1 MNEDRS
7 FAQRWEEWQR
17 RWDDYSPSKALWLW
31 SCVGSVILTAAIGF
45 TSGGWMTRGDA
56 ESMAVR
62 AADIA
67 RAGLVATACVRN
79 FASGP
84 DFEMRRAALK
94 EVGEP
99 KRTSMLQEKGWV
111 TLAGMDEPLAAA
123 ASLCADDLANMEMG
137 PAQVPD
143 PASGSSG

>member
-1 MNEDRS
+1 MNGEKS
-7 FAQRWEEWQR
+7 FAQRWEEWQQ

-31 SCVGSVILTAAIGF
+31 SCVGSALMAVAIGF

-56 ESMAVR
+56 ESMAGR

-67 RAGLVATACVRN
+67 RAELVATACVRN

-84 DFEMRRAALK
+84 DFEARLAALMK
-94 EVGEP
+94 VGEP
-99 KRTSMLQEKGWV
+99 KRTSLLQERGWV

-123 ASLCADDLANMEMG
+123 ASLCADELANIELG
-137 PAQVPD
+137 PAKAPD
-143 PASGSSG
+143 PEPGSSS